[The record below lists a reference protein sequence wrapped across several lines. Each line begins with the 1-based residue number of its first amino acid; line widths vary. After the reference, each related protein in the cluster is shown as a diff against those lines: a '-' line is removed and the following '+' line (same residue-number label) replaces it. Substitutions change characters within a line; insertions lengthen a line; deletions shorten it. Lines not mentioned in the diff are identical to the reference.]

1 MHIEVLF
8 VSYAEVDPIIT
19 AWICQHGLKLWTEW
33 ADAEARFCYASGGQ
47 QECFQVSVEH
57 PHAGK
62 IVVHARSIETIDD
75 AELKESWLVEIEAL
89 ADTLAAAWDQ
99 IEAWKKR
106 IKGPATWTPPASW
119 DRSA

>member
-1 MHIEVLF
+1 MV
-8 VSYAEVDPIIT
+8 YAEVDPVIT
-19 AWICQHGLKLWTEW
+19 AWVRQHDLKLQTEW
-33 ADAEARFCYASGGQ
+33 ANAEARFCYVSGGQ

-57 PHAGK
+57 PHARK

-75 AELKESWLVEIEAL
+75 AELHEFWLVEIEAF
-89 ADTLAAAWDQ
+89 AEALAAAWGQ

-119 DRSA
+119 NRPA